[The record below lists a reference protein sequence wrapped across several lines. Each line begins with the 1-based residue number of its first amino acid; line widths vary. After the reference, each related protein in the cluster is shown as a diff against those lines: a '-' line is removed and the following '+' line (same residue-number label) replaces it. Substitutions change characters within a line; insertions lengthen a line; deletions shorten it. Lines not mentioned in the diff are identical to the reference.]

1 MLSTGLL
8 MNERTGT
15 RCGFIFRARLLERFS
30 YCFACHLRMPS
41 LAAGCW
47 LLDVRGVYSNIVR
60 GQE

>member
-1 MLSTGLL
+1 